1 MHWLTWVGIGVVAFG
16 TFLTIWG
23 QNLDSKK
30 STTLLSNQNM
40 LLMGQN
46 TQQLRQNTQQLSQ
59 NEQLLTQNG
68 QLQKDNV
75 QLQSDITK
83 IKQINEE
90 LEKRITP
97 LSGVLTPDNKLT
109 PKTPNNVLIPADAIA
124 LFFGN
129 SLAYTNSF
137 PHTVIEVGAEPLLV
151 INKQGNII
159 TVTAKFFSEDGK
171 IVAELKENQFHINQN
186 NYFRL
191 ERPSDHALVIYDQK
205 GNESLNIHFINP
217 TVIKL
222 TGKFYLPKHPPVII
236 TEDYQLF
243 GNNIRM
249 SSCSFGQSRVDIH
262 LE

>member
-1 MHWLTWVGIGVVAFG
+1 MHWLTWVGIGIVAFG

-23 QNLDSKK
+23 QNLDSEK
-30 STTLLSNQNM
+30 STELLSSQNK
-40 LLMGQN
+40 LLLDQN
-46 TQQLRQNTQQLSQ
+46 SQQLSQ
-59 NEQLLTQNG
+59 NDQLLTQNG
-68 QLQKDNV
+68 QLQRDNV
-75 QLQSDITK
+75 LLQSDITK
-83 IKQINEE
+83 IKHINEE

-97 LSGVLTPDNKLT
+97 LSGVITPDNKPT
-109 PKTPNNVLIPADAIA
+109 PKTPGNVLIPTDSIA

-137 PHTVIEVGAEPLLV
+137 PHTVIEVGTEPLLV

-171 IVAELKENQFHINQN
+171 IVAELKENQFHINQS

-191 ERPSDHALVIYDQK
+191 ERPNPHNLVIYDQK
-205 GNESLNIHFINP
+205 GEESLNIHFINP
-217 TVIKL
+217 KVIKL

-236 TEDYQLF
+236 TEEYQLF

-249 SSCSFGQSRVDIH
+249 SSCSFGHSRVDIH